1 MKLKLVFKENLV
13 KNAILL
19 ASLTILRLPIQNYIE
34 SSGLETHKD
43 LAGYV
48 LAAVSIIS
56 VLAGFGSFGFK
67 YVKMDL
73 KNPYQTYFAHILT
86 GTLLFV
92 IGISLIM
99 TWKLISLILGPFML
113 MDITLLL
120 LYLACAGYDY
130 WDLVAACKES

>member
-1 MKLKLVFKENLV
+1 MKWRKVYRENLV

-19 ASLTILRLPIQNYIE
+19 VSLTVLRLPIQRYIE
-34 SSGLETHKD
+34 NSGLDTHMD
-43 LAGYV
+43 LAAYV

-73 KNPYQTYFAHILT
+73 KNPYHRYFAHVLT

-99 TWKLISLILGPFML
+99 TWKLISLIIGPFLL

-120 LYLACAGYDY
+120 LYLACAAYDF
-130 WDLVAACKES
+130 WDLVAACIEG